1 MTETTILLD
10 EHALN
15 TALQIR
21 ARRSRRNPEYQMEY
35 PEHNYESNNDGSS
48 GFLLDEVALNRALRS
63 KAERRR
69 SRSGS
74 RGQPRNSNYRTLPR
88 RKSSRR
94 DKTSNKKKGSSRE
107 SLQKARSFKSES
119 SHNSSTYTGSM
130 HPTVTTRSVNSNND
144 SLDAVSN
151 HSSMAS
157 SREGRK
163 PAPSNQPSTTR
174 SKSEPRRRAKTV
186 PFFHVSTSAQ
196 QRAPSPVP
204 LSSSASSSSGAGVE
218 TQPEREKRTFFK
230 RTIAPTSI
238 IRPVKDIVD
247 PNADALIEAMGGSEV
262 VESISTRFYV
272 IAKTTSEL
280 GPWMDGIHL
289 HQMQEEFVTLG
300 NMEMTDDMVQLS
312 EMVEFHYRLIESG
325 VGVDRVVALWTD
337 AYEAI
342 WLSSDTDDSRSL
354 AGPSR
359 AVFNLKAIANL
370 YDQHQR
376 ELRWNRR
383 MEEDELR
390 INLHDQQH
398 QREPGQ
404 NRRTEEEEKRI
415 EAHHEQRRMR
425 RQMQREKRRRRRS
438 KSIDSFFSNFRR
450 S

>member
-15 TALQIR
+15 TALRVR
-21 ARRSRRNPEYQMEY
+21 ARGSRRNLEYQMEY
-35 PEHNYESNNDGSS
+35 QGHNYESNNDGSS

-74 RGQPRNSNYRTLPR
+74 SDQPRNSNYRTLPR
-88 RKSSRR
+88 RRSSRR
-94 DKTSNKKKGSSRE
+94 HKTSNTEKGSSRE
-107 SLQKARSFKSES
+107 DLQKARSFKSES
-119 SHNSSTYTGSM
+119 SHNSSTYNGST

-144 SLDAVSN
+144 NLDAVSN

-157 SREGRK
+157 SRESRK
-163 PAPSNQPSTTR
+163 PAPSNQPSTR
-174 SKSEPRRRAKTV
+174 SKSEPRRSAKTV
-186 PFFHVSTSAQ
+186 PIFHVSTSAQ

-204 LSSSASSSSGAGVE
+204 LSSSASSRGAAVE
-218 TQPEREKRTFFK
+218 TQPEREKQTFLN
-230 RTIAPTSI
+230 RTIAPASI
-238 IRPVKDIVD
+238 IRPVKHIVD
-247 PNADALIEAMGGSEV
+247 PNADALIEAMGGSEI
-262 VESISTRFYV
+262 VEKIATRFYV

-289 HQMQEEFVTLG
+289 HQLQEEFVTLG

-312 EMVEFHYRLIESG
+312 EMVEFHYRLIENG
-325 VGVDRVVALWTD
+325 VDVDRVAALWTD
-337 AYEAI
+337 AYETI
-342 WLSSDTDDSRSL
+342 WLSGDTDDSRSL

-359 AVFNLKAIANL
+359 AVFNLKAIESL

-383 MEEDELR
+383 MEEDEKR
-390 INLHDQQH
+390 IKLHDQH
-398 QREPGQ
+398 QREARQ
-404 NRRTEEEEKRI
+404 NRKTEENEKRD
-415 EAHHEQRRMR
+415 EAHNEQRRTR
-425 RQMQREKRRRRRS
+425 RQMHREKRRRRRS
-438 KSIDSFFSNFRR
+438 NSIDSFFSRFKR

>member
-1 MTETTILLD
+1 
-10 EHALN
+10 
-15 TALQIR
+15 
-21 ARRSRRNPEYQMEY
+21 
-35 PEHNYESNNDGSS
+35 
-48 GFLLDEVALNRALRS
+48 
-63 KAERRR
+63 
-69 SRSGS
+69 
-74 RGQPRNSNYRTLPR
+74 
-88 RKSSRR
+88 
-94 DKTSNKKKGSSRE
+94 
-107 SLQKARSFKSES
+107 
-119 SHNSSTYTGSM
+119 
-130 HPTVTTRSVNSNND
+130 
-144 SLDAVSN
+144 
-151 HSSMAS
+151 MAS

-163 PAPSNQPSTTR
+163 PAVSNQPSTR
-174 SKSEPRRRAKTV
+174 SKSEPRRSAKTV

-204 LSSSASSSSGAGVE
+204 LSSSASSSGAAVE

-238 IRPVKDIVD
+238 IRPVKHIVD

-262 VESISTRFYV
+262 VENIATRFYV
-272 IAKTTSEL
+272 TAKTTAEL

-312 EMVEFHYRLIESG
+312 DMLEFHYQLIENG
-325 VGVDRVVALWTD
+325 VGVDRVAALWTA

-342 WLSSDTDDSRSL
+342 WLSSDTDDSRAL

-383 MEEDELR
+383 MEEDEKR
-390 INLHDQQH
+390 INLNDQH
-398 QREPGQ
+398 QREPRR
-404 NRRTEEEEKRI
+404 NRRTE
-415 EAHHEQRRMR
+415 EAHHEQRRLR